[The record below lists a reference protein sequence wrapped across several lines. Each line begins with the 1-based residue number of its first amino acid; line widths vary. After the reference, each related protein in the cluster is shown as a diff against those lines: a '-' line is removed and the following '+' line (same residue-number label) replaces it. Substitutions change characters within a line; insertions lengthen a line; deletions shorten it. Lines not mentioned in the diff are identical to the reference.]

1 MHITVNVVIKNVLP
15 TPTGY
20 WLIKSEKFIFLI
32 YKSIKESM
40 SVAKLS
46 LTFAL
51 RDIKFRKFISILNII
66 AIASGIATFMALRSI
81 SFGCR
86 IAAENVVSQVL
97 PGEILVYGE
106 GLCDLPEEIVQD
118 FENVPGVQRAVPVVL
133 TMGYMEGAL
142 TFILGIESKDLDL
155 AVTEYS
161 SGGRFNEKDYRVVI
175 VETNFAESRNIS
187 VGKTVFIKPQISP
200 NSYPFRVVG
209 VADIGMKIQE
219 ISSTGTYV
227 IIPLRE
233 AQEIMGKESFV
244 TMAML
249 KLDEDRDPS
258 LVEKSIKEEFPEAKI
273 FRREDILKIVYQV
286 ISLIDGLL
294 LSATVI
300 GVIIAV
306 FGTVNTIM
314 ANVREHAREI
324 AIMRALGARVSHIAT
339 IFLTE
344 AFIYGVIGGVI
355 GLALG
360 FLETSLIRN
369 LINSMGF
376 FEIPMITEP
385 GITLLSFSSSI
396 IVSLLSAVYPTIKA
410 CNVKPVE
417 VLKYE

>member
-1 MHITVNVVIKNVLP
+1 M
-15 TPTGY
+15 
-20 WLIKSEKFIFLI
+20 I
-32 YKSIKESM
+32 YKSIREIM

-51 RDIKFRKFISILNII
+51 RDLKFRKFISILNII
-66 AIASGIATFMALRSI
+66 AIASGIATFMALRTV

-86 IAAENVVSQVL
+86 VAAENVVSQVL

-106 GLCDLPEEIVQD
+106 SLCDLPEEVMYD
-118 FENVPGVQRAVPVVL
+118 LEKVPGVERAIPVVL
-133 TMGYMEGAL
+133 TIGYMEGAL

-155 AVTEYS
+155 AVAQYS
-161 SGGRFNEKDYRVVI
+161 SGGGFGEDDYRVVI
-175 VETNFAESRNIS
+175 IETNFAESRNIS
-187 VGKTVFIKPQISP
+187 VKETVFIKPQISP

-209 VADIGMKIQE
+209 IANIGMKIQE
-219 ISSTGTYV
+219 ISSAGTYV
-227 IIPLRE
+227 IVPLRE
-233 AQEIMGKESFV
+233 AQEIIGREGFV

-249 KLDEDRDPS
+249 KLDEGEDPRF
-258 LVEKSIKEEFPEAKI
+258 VEEIILREFPEARI
-273 FRREDILKIVYQV
+273 FRREDILKMIYQV
-286 ISLIDGLL
+286 ISLVDGLL
-294 LSATVI
+294 FSATVI

-339 IFLTE
+339 IFLIE
-344 AFIYGVIGGVI
+344 AFIYGMIGGIV

-360 FLETSLIRN
+360 FLETNLVRN
-369 LINSMGF
+369 LINSIGLL
-376 FEIPMITEP
+376 EIPAVTEP
-385 GITLLSFSSSI
+385 GIIFISFSSSI
-396 IVSLLSAVYPTIKA
+396 IVSLLSAAYPTIKA